1 MQFKRLLRQHQTYN
15 IHIIRVAEE
24 ERKKVAENL
33 ITDIIAENFANLER
47 QTDIQVQAAQNPKQI
62 NPKRTTPR
70 HTAIKMAKIKDK
82 ERILKTTRERQYVL
96 YKRTS
101 LRLSV
106 DFLAET
112 ADRKKWY
119 DIFKVIE
126 RKN

>member
-1 MQFKRLLRQHQTYN
+1 
-15 IHIIRVAEE
+15 
-24 ERKKVAENL
+24 
-33 ITDIIAENFANLER
+33 
-47 QTDIQVQAAQNPKQI
+47 
-62 NPKRTTPR
+62 
-70 HTAIKMAKIKDK
+70 MAKIKDK

-119 DIFKVIE
+119 DIFKVVKGENLQPGILYPARLSFTIE
-126 RKN
+126 GEI